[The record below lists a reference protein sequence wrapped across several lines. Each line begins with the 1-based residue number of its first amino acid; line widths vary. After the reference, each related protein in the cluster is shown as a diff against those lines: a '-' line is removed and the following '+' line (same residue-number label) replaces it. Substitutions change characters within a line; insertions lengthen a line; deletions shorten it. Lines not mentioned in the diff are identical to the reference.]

1 MANYTYVV
9 VDSSGKERRGSL
21 DADSRNRAA
30 ALLKKEGQILVS
42 LNEAGV
48 LSKNLEFSFLQ
59 RKPSARDLAVFCRQ
73 FVSIVSAGV
82 QVTSALEMLAEQT
95 DNKMLAAAVEGCRL
109 SIQAGSSLSEAM
121 RDYPKVFSDL
131 FVTMVAA
138 GEASGSL
145 DVSFE
150 RMADQFEKDA
160 KLKGLVKKASIYP
173 IVVCV
178 VALGVVI
185 LLLTFVI
192 PTFEDM
198 LLDLGVE
205 LPAVTRFVI
214 AASQFMQGYWWLLL
228 LFLAVVVLWFRYFH
242 KSEAGQHT
250 LGRLGLRLPVFG
262 KLTVKTASARMSRTM
277 STLLAAGIPLMEAMS
292 ITAQTMTNV
301 FFRDALRSG
310 RDDVSMGESMAATLQ
325 RSALFPALVYHMIG
339 IGEETGDLD
348 GMLTTLADYYD
359 EEVEQTTQQVMALL
373 EPLIIIVLALIV
385 GVIVMAVIMPMGAM
399 YTGLDNL

>member
-1 MANYTYVV
+1 
-9 VDSSGKERRGSL
+9 
-21 DADSRNRAA
+21 
-30 ALLKKEGQILVS
+30 
-42 LNEAGV
+42 
-48 LSKNLEFSFLQ
+48 
-59 RKPSARDLAVFCRQ
+59 
-73 FVSIVSAGV
+73 
-82 QVTSALEMLAEQT
+82 MLAEQT

-109 SIQAGSSLSEAM
+109 SIQAGASLSEAM

-178 VALGVVI
+178 VALVVVM

-228 LFLAVVVLWFRYFH
+228 LFLGRCSALV
-242 KSEAGQHT
+242 T
-250 LGRLGLRLPVFG
+250 LSSTRARP
-262 KLTVKTASARMSRTM
+262 ASTPWRPGAAAARVWQAHRQGPPPP
-277 STLLAAGIPLMEAMS
+277 ACPAPCPPCWPPGIPLMEAMS

-301 FFRDALRSG
+301 FFRDALRCAGTRRCPWASPWAPPSSAAPLPRPGLSHDRHRRGDRRSG
-310 RDDVSMGESMAATLQ
+310 R
-325 RSALFPALVYHMIG
+325 
-339 IGEETGDLD
+339 
-348 GMLTTLADYYD
+348 MLTTLADYYD
-359 EEVEQTTQQVMALL
+359 EEVEQTTQQVMALWSR
-373 EPLIIIVLALIV
+373 
-385 GVIVMAVIMPMGAM
+385 
-399 YTGLDNL
+399 

>member
-21 DADSRNRAA
+21 DADSRDRAA

-109 SIQAGSSLSEAM
+109 SIQAGASLSEAM

-160 KLKGLVKKASIYP
+160 KLRGL
-173 IVVCV
+173 
-178 VALGVVI
+178 
-185 LLLTFVI
+185 
-192 PTFEDM
+192 
-198 LLDLGVE
+198 
-205 LPAVTRFVI
+205 
-214 AASQFMQGYWWLLL
+214 
-228 LFLAVVVLWFRYFH
+228 
-242 KSEAGQHT
+242 
-250 LGRLGLRLPVFG
+250 
-262 KLTVKTASARMSRTM
+262 
-277 STLLAAGIPLMEAMS
+277 
-292 ITAQTMTNV
+292 
-301 FFRDALRSG
+301 
-310 RDDVSMGESMAATLQ
+310 
-325 RSALFPALVYHMIG
+325 
-339 IGEETGDLD
+339 
-348 GMLTTLADYYD
+348 
-359 EEVEQTTQQVMALL
+359 
-373 EPLIIIVLALIV
+373 
-385 GVIVMAVIMPMGAM
+385 
-399 YTGLDNL
+399 